1 MSSAINSLKFI
12 KSNKSSCCQNT
23 IPANNREKI
32 VARPARHTYPRHSL
46 ASRPCRGAHALP
58 DVTTLMLV
66 YVMKVSRSWLPMR
79 SASKHTNSCVCCVVL
94 YSCAVVCVVMYCVVL
109 LCCALLYCCV
119 VVCVMMY
126 CCVVVCVVLCCI
138 VLCCIAVLY
147 CCVAVCVVLCRVV

>member
-66 YVMKVSRSWLPMR
+66 YVMKVSRSWLPKR

-94 YSCAVVCVVMYCVVL
+94 YRCA
-109 LCCALLYCCV
+109 
-119 VVCVMMY
+119 
-126 CCVVVCVVLCCI
+126 VVCVVLCCI
-138 VLCCIAVLY
+138 VVLCCVVVCVVLY
-147 CCVAVCVVLCRVV
+147 CCVVVCVVVCVVLCRVVWVWNGIG